1 MEETNTVSRPET
13 FNASKFHAKVNAEAK
28 EIAEWLVN
36 MEVGSGVWSVALRY
50 ALKNIVN
57 DPNQPMTRRMEAK
70 RLINKL
76 FYASL
81 V

>member
-13 FNASKFHAKVNAEAK
+13 FNASNFHAKVNAEAK

-50 ALKNIVN
+50 ASKNIVN